1 MEGVKAI
8 IVSGGMVPVFNH
20 KDPEVGCRVVQSCFD
35 AGLKVFEWTN
45 RGAEAEG
52 LFKTIKEYIDK
63 NCPGM
68 LLGAGSVF
76 DGDTCRRFHR
86 MGASFIVSPVLEP
99 EMAKTCKELKIM
111 WIPGC
116 GKATEIHQAY
126 KWGASIVKV
135 FPGDSAGGPGFIKA
149 VLGPMP
155 WAQIMPTGGV
165 SPDIE
170 NLKAWFDSGVCCVGM
185 GSKLFTN
192 DLIADKHQLTEA
204 VLNVIDIIRRI
215 RNTINKPRF

>member
-1 MEGVKAI
+1 
-8 IVSGGMVPVFNH
+8 
-20 KDPEVGCRVVQSCFD
+20 
-35 AGLKVFEWTN
+35 
-45 RGAEAEG
+45 
-52 LFKTIKEYIDK
+52 
-63 NCPGM
+63 
-68 LLGAGSVF
+68 
-76 DGDTCRRFHR
+76 
-86 MGASFIVSPVLEP
+86 
-99 EMAKTCKELKIM
+99 M

-116 GKATEIHQAY
+116 GTATEIHQAY